1 MRTQRWIQRTV
12 PLAAAAIV
20 GAAPMAFAQWGVA
33 RQSGQELFEWT
44 GRVDREVQIVM
55 RGSQVSTRNVG
66 YNETGR
72 ARSRVMMDLPRRDGQ
87 VVAQL
92 LSGRGNVDVI
102 QQPSSQNGYTTIV
115 RVTDAQGGN
124 DNYRVA
130 AFWQNYANGDVY
142 GRNNGDVYGRNNGDV
157 YGRNNGNNG
166 IGRGRGR
173 DRDRDRDRDDVYD
186 RNGYPNRDRGTNGY
200 EVMHWSGNVDGELE
214 IRLQNGRIDYRNL
227 SGAQPTNIRL
237 DRGNMSMP
245 QNGSQVGIA
254 QASGRGSVTVVQ
266 QPSSWNGYT
275 TVIRVRDPQGGYGY
289 YDFDLVWR

>member
-1 MRTQRWIQRTV
+1 MRTQRGIQRTLL
-12 PLAAAAIV
+12 LAAAAIV
-20 GAAPMAFAQWGVA
+20 GAAPMAFAQWGGGNNG
-33 RQSGQELFEWT
+33 RSGQELFEWT

-55 RGSQVSTRNVG
+55 RGNQVSTRNVG
-66 YNETGR
+66 NNETGR

-92 LSGRGNVDVI
+92 ENGRGNVDVI

-115 RVTDAQGGN
+115 RVSDAQRGA

-130 AFWQNYANGDVY
+130 AYWQNYSNGDVY
-142 GRNNGDVYGRNNGDV
+142 GRDRN
-157 YGRNNGNNG
+157 
-166 IGRGRGR
+166 R
-173 DRDRDRDRDDVYD
+173 DRDRNDDYD
-186 RNGYPNRDRGTNGY
+186 RGNNGYPNRGRGNNGNGGYGNNTNGY
-200 EVMHWSGNVDGELE
+200 QVMHWSGNVDGELE
-214 IRLQNGRIDYRNL
+214 IRLQNGRVEYRNL

-245 QNGSQVGIA
+245 QNGSQVAISQG
-254 QASGRGSVTVVQ
+254 SGRGSINVVQ

>member
-1 MRTQRWIQRTV
+1 MRTQRGIQRTLL
-12 PLAAAAIV
+12 LAAAAIV
-20 GAAPMAFAQWGVA
+20 GAAPMAFAQWGGGNNG
-33 RQSGQELFEWT
+33 RSGQELFEWT

-55 RGSQVSTRNVG
+55 RGNQVSTRNVG
-66 YNETGR
+66 NNETGR

-92 LSGRGNVDVI
+92 ENGRGHVI

-115 RVTDAQGGN
+115 RVSDAQGGA

-130 AFWQNYANGDVY
+130 AYWQNYSNGDVY
-142 GRNNGDVYGRNNGDV
+142 GRDRN
-157 YGRNNGNNG
+157 
-166 IGRGRGR
+166 R
-173 DRDRDRDRDDVYD
+173 DRDRNDDYD
-186 RNGYPNRDRGTNGY
+186 RGNNGYPNRGRGNNGNGGYGNNTNGY
-200 EVMHWSGNVDGELE
+200 QVMHWSGNVDGELE
-214 IRLQNGRIDYRNL
+214 IRLQNGRVEYRNL

-245 QNGSQVGIA
+245 QNGSQVAISQG
-254 QASGRGSVTVVQ
+254 SGRGSINVVQ

>member
-20 GAAPMAFAQWGVA
+20 SAAPMAFAQWGVA

-55 RGSQVSTRNVG
+55 RGNQVSTRNVG
-66 YNETGR
+66 NTETGR

-87 VVAQL
+87 VGAQL
-92 LSGRGNVDVI
+92 LSGRGNVDVV
-102 QQPSSQNGYTTIV
+102 QQPSSQNGYTTII
-115 RVTDAQGGN
+115 RVTDAGGGS

-142 GRNNGDVYGRNNGDV
+142 GRD
-157 YGRNNGNNG
+157 GN
-166 IGRGRGR
+166 
-173 DRDRDRDRDDVYD
+173 RDRDRDDIYD
-186 RNGYPNRDRGTNGY
+186 RGNNRNGYPNRNRGNGNGNGNGNGGYNNNGY
-200 EVMHWSGNVDGELE
+200 QIMHWSGNVDGELE
-214 IRLQNGRIDYRNL
+214 IRMQNGRVDYRNL
-227 SGAQPTNIRL
+227 SGAQATNIRL

-245 QNGSQVGIA
+245 QNGSQVAISQGT
-254 QASGRGSVTVVQ
+254 GRGSVTVVQ

>member
-1 MRTQRWIQRTV
+1 
-12 PLAAAAIV
+12 
-20 GAAPMAFAQWGVA
+20 MAFAQWGVA

-55 RGSQVSTRNVG
+55 RGNQVSTRNVG
-66 YNETGR
+66 NSETGR

-87 VVAQL
+87 VGAQL

-102 QQPSSQNGYTTIV
+102 QQPSSQNGYTTII
-115 RVTDAQGGN
+115 RVTDAGGGS

-142 GRNNGDVYGRNNGDV
+142 GRDRSRNQRDRGDVYDRN
-157 YGRNNGNNG
+157 R
-166 IGRGRGR
+166 
-173 DRDRDRDRDDVYD
+173 DVYD
-186 RNGYPNRDRGTNGY
+186 RNGYPTNRSRNTNGY

>member
-1 MRTQRWIQRTV
+1 MRTQRGIQRTLL
-12 PLAAAAIV
+12 LAAAAIV
-20 GAAPMAFAQWGVA
+20 GAAPMAFAQWGGGNNG
-33 RQSGQELFEWT
+33 RSGQELFEWT

-55 RGSQVSTRNVG
+55 RGNQVSTRNVG
-66 YNETGR
+66 NNETGR

-92 LSGRGNVDVI
+92 ENGRGNVDVI

-115 RVTDAQGGN
+115 RVSDAQGGA

-130 AFWQNYANGDVY
+130 AYWQNYSNGDVY
-142 GRNNGDVYGRNNGDV
+142 GRDRN
-157 YGRNNGNNG
+157 
-166 IGRGRGR
+166 R
-173 DRDRDRDRDDVYD
+173 DRDRNDDYD
-186 RNGYPNRDRGTNGY
+186 RGNNGYPNRGRGNNGNGGYGNNTNGY
-200 EVMHWSGNVDGELE
+200 QVMHWSGNVDGELE
-214 IRLQNGRIDYRNL
+214 IRLQNGRVEYRNL

-245 QNGSQVGIA
+245 QNGSQVAISQG
-254 QASGRGSVTVVQ
+254 SGRGSINVVQ

>member
-20 GAAPMAFAQWGVA
+20 SAAPMAFAQWGVA

-55 RGSQVSTRNVG
+55 RGNQVSTRNVG

-72 ARSRVMMDLPRRDGQ
+72 ARSRVMMDLPRREGQ
-87 VVAQL
+87 VAAQL

-115 RVTDAQGGN
+115 RVTDAAGGS

-142 GRNNGDVYGRNNGDV
+142 GRDRN
-157 YGRNNGNNG
+157 
-166 IGRGRGR
+166 
-173 DRDRDRDRDDVYD
+173 RDRDRDRDDIYD
-186 RNGYPNRDRGTNGY
+186 RGNNRNGTPNRNRGNGNGNGGYNNNGY

-245 QNGSQVGIA
+245 QNGSQVAISQG
-254 QASGRGSVTVVQ
+254 SGRGSVTVVQ

>member
-55 RGSQVSTRNVG
+55 RGNQVSTRNVG

-87 VVAQL
+87 VAVQL

-115 RVTDAQGGN
+115 RVTDAGGGS

-142 GRNNGDVYGRNNGDV
+142 GRDRNN
-157 YGRNNGNNG
+157 RN
-166 IGRGRGR
+166 
-173 DRDRDRDRDDVYD
+173 RDRDDIYD
-186 RNGYPNRDRGTNGY
+186 RNDRDDRNNRNGYPNRNRGNGGYNNNGY

-214 IRLQNGRIDYRNL
+214 IRLQNGRVDYRNL

>member
-1 MRTQRWIQRTV
+1 
-12 PLAAAAIV
+12 
-20 GAAPMAFAQWGVA
+20 MAFAQFGGNG
-33 RQSGQELFEWT
+33 RRSGQELFEWT

-55 RGSQVSTRNVG
+55 RGNQVSTRNVG
-66 YNETGR
+66 NSETGR

-92 LSGRGNVDVI
+92 ENGRGNVDVI

-115 RVTDAQGGN
+115 RVTDAGGGS

-130 AFWQNYANGDVY
+130 AYWQSYANGDVY
-142 GRNNGDVYGRNNGDV
+142 GRD
-157 YGRNNGNNG
+157 
-166 IGRGRGR
+166 R
-173 DRDRDRDRDDVYD
+173 DRDRRDRDDVYD
-186 RNGYPNRDRGTNGY
+186 RNGRNGGVYDRNDRNRDVYDRNGYPASRNRNTNGY

-214 IRLQNGRIDYRNL
+214 IRLQNGRVDYRNL

-245 QNGSQVGIA
+245 QNGSQVAIA
-254 QASGRGSVTVVQ
+254 QASGRGSITVVQ

-275 TVIRVRDPQGGYGY
+275 TVIRLRDPQGGFGY
-289 YDFDLVWR
+289 YNFDLVWR

>member
-20 GAAPMAFAQWGVA
+20 SAAPMAFAQWGVA

-55 RGSQVSTRNVG
+55 RGNQVSTRNVG
-66 YNETGR
+66 NGETGR

-87 VVAQL
+87 VGAQL
-92 LSGRGNVDVI
+92 LSGRGNVDVV
-102 QQPSSQNGYTTIV
+102 QQPSSQNGYTTII
-115 RVTDAQGGN
+115 RVTDAGGGS

-142 GRNNGDVYGRNNGDV
+142 GRDRND
-157 YGRNNGNNG
+157 RN
-166 IGRGRGR
+166 
-173 DRDRDRDRDDVYD
+173 RDRDRDDIYDRNNDRNND
-186 RNGYPNRDRGTNGY
+186 RNGYPNRNRGNGGYNNNGY
-200 EVMHWSGNVDGELE
+200 QVMHWSGNVDGELE

-245 QNGSQVGIA
+245 QNGSQVAISQG
-254 QASGRGSVTVVQ
+254 SGRGSVTVVQ